1 MLNEVCALTSDV
13 PAMTSSKPYIL
24 RALHEW
30 IEDNRQTPLILVN
43 TRYPGV
49 DIPAGID
56 SNGKVVLNI
65 SQTATEGL
73 HMDHNGVAFSARFAG
88 KSAPVFVP
96 VGAVLAI
103 YSRDS
108 GQGMMFEE
116 EDAPPPDNTPEK
128 PRKGKPALRVV
139 K

>member
-1 MLNEVCALTSDV
+1 MTSDR

-30 IEDNRQTPLILVN
+30 IEDNSQTPLILVN

-49 DIPAGID
+49 DIPPGID
-56 SNGKVVLNI
+56 ADGKVVLNI
-65 SQTATEGL
+65 SHSATSGL
-73 HMDHNGVAFSARFAG
+73 HMDQNGVGFSARFSG

-96 VGAVLAI
+96 VGAILAI

-116 EDAPPPDNTPEK
+116 DDNPPDNTPPEK

>member
-1 MLNEVCALTSDV
+1 
-13 PAMTSSKPYIL
+13 MTSSKPYIL

-30 IEDNRQTPLILVN
+30 IEDNGQTPLILVN

-56 SNGKVVLNI
+56 SDGKVVLNI
-65 SQTATEGL
+65 SSSATDGL
-73 HMDHNGVAFSARFAG
+73 LMDSHGVGFSARFSG

-96 VGAVLAI
+96 MGAVLAI

-116 EDAPPPDNTPEK
+116 NDSPPPDHPPEK
-128 PRKGKPALRVV
+128 PHKGKPTLRVV